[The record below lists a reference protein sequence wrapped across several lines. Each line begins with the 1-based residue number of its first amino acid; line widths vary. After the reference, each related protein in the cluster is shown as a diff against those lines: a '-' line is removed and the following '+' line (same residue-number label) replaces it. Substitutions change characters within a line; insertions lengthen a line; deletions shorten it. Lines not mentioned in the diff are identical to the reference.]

1 MSQLQPLAPALRSER
16 AAPRGRFGIAFGE
29 RFFVLLLAGLLW
41 IGPLFWNRQF
51 IYGLLAWDT
60 ILLLAWFL
68 DLRSL
73 GDASQIVVE
82 RTFTAS
88 LTLEESTDV
97 RLTILNMGASRL
109 QLQLV
114 DDVPTEVR
122 STPAELLLSI
132 PPGQERAAE
141 YTVAP
146 SERGD
151 YQFGA
156 VYLRLQSPIALAQR
170 WAQADLQQKVR
181 VYPSLQS
188 AKRHQLFL
196 LRSRR
201 IELER
206 RLLRQQ
212 GQGKEFE
219 YLRDFREGDEFR
231 DICWTA
237 TARRGKPVTRV
248 HRAERNQAVWIVVDC
263 GRLMR
268 ARIGSLSKLDFAVDA
283 ALNLAQVAS
292 FGGDRVA
299 LLAYG
304 TRIQERMPPGR
315 GPSHMR
321 ALLDQLARVHG
332 EPAEADH
339 LRAAGILLGMQ
350 SRRSLVLWITDLAET
365 AMTPE
370 VVQAAMQM
378 AGRHIVLFAV
388 IGQPDLKRVA
398 AASPNT
404 PEELYRYTAAIET
417 LHRREVLLARM
428 RERGALAM
436 EVEAHEISTTV
447 MNKYL
452 ELKERGQF

>member
-1 MSQLQPLAPALRSER
+1 VSQLHPLTPGPRMDR
-16 AAPRGRFGIAFGE
+16 AAARGRLGIAFGD
-29 RFFVLLLAGLLW
+29 RFFILLLAGLLW
-41 IGPLFWNRQF
+41 IGPLFWSRQF
-51 IYGLLAWDT
+51 LYGLVAWDVALG
-60 ILLLAWFL
+60 IAWYA

-73 GDASQIVVE
+73 GPPSQLLVA
-82 RTFTAS
+82 RAFTRA
-88 LTLEESTDV
+88 LALGEPTDL
-97 RLTILNMGASRL
+97 RLTITNHGSSRL
-109 QLQLV
+109 DVQAT
-114 DDVPTEVR
+114 DDLPPELIPTPV
-122 STPAELLLSI
+122 ELTFSI
-132 PPGQERAAE
+132 PAGQEGTADC
-141 YTVAP
+141 TLVP
-146 SERGD
+146 KERGD
-151 YQFGA
+151 YQLGLL
-156 VYLRLQSPIALAQR
+156 YLRYQSPIGLAQR
-170 WAQADLQQKVR
+170 WAQADLRQQVR

-188 AKRHQLFL
+188 AKRNQLFL

-237 TARRGKPVTRV
+237 TARRGKHVTRV
-248 HRAERNQAVWIVVDC
+248 HRAERNQAVWMVLDC

-304 TRIQERMPPGR
+304 ARIQERLTPGR
-315 GPSHMR
+315 GHSHMR
-321 ALLDQLARVHG
+321 SLLDQLARIRG
-332 EPAEADH
+332 EPSEADH
-339 LRAAGILLGMQ
+339 LRAASSLMGMQ
-350 SRRSLVLWITDLAET
+350 SRRCLILWLTDLAET

-378 AGRHIVLFAV
+378 SSRHIVLFAV
-388 IGQPDLKRVA
+388 IGQPDLRRVA
-398 AASPNT
+398 AESPNT
-404 PEELYRYTAAIET
+404 PEELYRYTAAIEI
-417 LHRREVLLARM
+417 LNRRELLLARM
-428 RERGALAM
+428 RERGAFAM
-436 EVEAHEISTTV
+436 EIEAHEISAVV

>member
-1 MSQLQPLAPALRSER
+1 MSQLQPLAPVARSER
-16 AAPRGRFGIAFGE
+16 AVARGRFGLAFGD

-41 IGPLFWNRQF
+41 IGPIFWSRQF
-51 IYGLLAWDT
+51 IYGLVAWDVA
-60 ILLLAWFL
+60 LLIAWFV

-73 GDASQIVVE
+73 GSPAQLLID
-82 RTFTAS
+82 RTFTRA
-88 LTLEESTDV
+88 LALEEPTNL
-97 RLTILNMGASRL
+97 RLTITNSGRSRL
-109 QLQLV
+109 HVQAV
-114 DDVPTEVR
+114 DDLPPELISAPVELSFSVP
-122 STPAELLLSI
+122 A
-132 PPGQERAAE
+132 GQERTAE
-141 YTVAP
+141 YMVVP
-146 SERGD
+146 KERGD
-151 YQFGA
+151 YWLGPL
-156 VYLRLQSPIALAQR
+156 YLRCQSPIALAQR
-170 WAQADLQQKVR
+170 WEEVDLRQQVR

-188 AKRHQLFL
+188 AKRNQLFL

-237 TARRGKPVTRV
+237 TARRGKHVTRV
-248 HRAERNQAVWIVVDC
+248 HRAERNQAVWMVMDC

-283 ALNLAQVAS
+283 ALNLAQVAA

-304 TRIQERMPPGR
+304 ARIQERLTPGR
-315 GPSHMR
+315 GHSHMR
-321 ALLDQLARVHG
+321 LLLDQLARIHG
-332 EPAEADH
+332 EPSEADH
-339 LRAAGILLGMQ
+339 LRAASSLMGMQ
-350 SRRSLVLWITDLAET
+350 TRRCLILWITDLAET

-378 AGRHIVLFAV
+378 SGRHIILFAV
-388 IGQPDLKRVA
+388 IGQPDLKSVA
-398 AASPNT
+398 AESPNT

-417 LHRREVLLARM
+417 LHRRELLLARM

-436 EVEAHEISTTV
+436 EVDAHEISAVV

>member
-1 MSQLQPLAPALRSER
+1 VSQLQPLAPAARTER
-16 AAPRGRFGIAFGE
+16 AVAHGRFGIAFGD

-51 IYGLLAWDT
+51 IYGLVTWDV
-60 ILLLAWFL
+60 LLLVAWLL

-73 GDASQIVVE
+73 GDASHIVVE
-82 RTFTAS
+82 RTFTAA
-88 LTLEESTDV
+88 LALEESIDV
-97 RLTILNMGASRL
+97 RLTITNMGPSHL
-109 QLQLV
+109 LVQVV
-114 DDVPTEVR
+114 DDVPAEL
-122 STPAELLLSI
+122 SSAPAELSFSI
-132 PPGQERAAE
+132 PAGQERAAN
-141 YTVAP
+141 YCVAP
-146 SERGD
+146 RERGD
-151 YQFGA
+151 YQFG
-156 VYLRLQSPIALAQR
+156 VSYLRCQGPIALAQR
-170 WAQADLQQKVR
+170 WAEADLRQKVR
-181 VYPSLQS
+181 VYPSLRS

-248 HRAERNQAVWIVVDC
+248 HRAERNQAVWMVVDC

-268 ARIGSLSKLDFAVDA
+268 ARIGNLSKLDFAVDA
-283 ALNLAQVAS
+283 ALNLGQVAS

-304 TRIQERMPPGR
+304 SRIQERLPPGR
-315 GPSHMR
+315 GHSHIR
-321 ALLDQLARVHG
+321 SLLDQLARIHG

-339 LRAAGILLGMQ
+339 LRAASTLLGMQ
-350 SRRSLVLWITDLAET
+350 SRRSLILWITDLAET

-378 AGRHIVLFAV
+378 SGRHIVLFAV

-398 AASPNT
+398 AESPNT
-404 PEELYRYTAAIET
+404 PEELYRYTAALET
-417 LHRREVLLARM
+417 LHRREVLLAHM

-436 EVEAHEISTTV
+436 EVEAHEISTVV

-452 ELKERGQF
+452 ELKVRGQF

>member
-1 MSQLQPLAPALRSER
+1 MSQLEPLAPPARAER
-16 AAPRGRFGIAFGE
+16 ARVSGKLGFGFGD

-41 IGPLFWNRQF
+41 IGPLFWSRQF
-51 IYGLLAWDT
+51 LYGLFAWDFL
-60 ILLLAWFL
+60 LLLAWLL

-73 GDASQIVVE
+73 RAVSQLVVE
-82 RTFTAS
+82 RQFTAP
-88 LTLEESTDV
+88 LALEESAAV
-97 RLTILNMGASRL
+97 RLTIVNMGRSPVKVAIL
-109 QLQLV
+109 
-114 DDVPTEVR
+114 DDVPLQLR
-122 STPAELLLSI
+122 SAPAELLLAI
-132 PPGQERAAE
+132 PGGQERSVE
-141 YTVAP
+141 YEIRP

-151 YQFGA
+151 YELGPA
-156 VYLRLQSPIALAQR
+156 YLRCQTALALAQR
-170 WAQADLQQKVR
+170 WAEVDLHQKVR
-181 VYPSLQS
+181 VYPSLQA
-188 AKRHQLFL
+188 AKRHQVFL

-206 RLLRQQ
+206 RLLRQH

-219 YLRDFREGDEFR
+219 YLREFREGDEFR

-248 HRAERNQAVWIVVDC
+248 HRAERNQAVWLVIDC

-268 ARIGSLSKLDFAVDA
+268 ARIGTLSKLDFAVDA

-304 TRIQERMPPGR
+304 ARIQERLAPGR
-315 GPSHMR
+315 GHAHMR
-321 ALLDQLARVHG
+321 SLLNQLARVRG
-332 EPAEADH
+332 EASEADH
-339 LRAAGILLGMQ
+339 LRAATTLMTAQ
-350 SRRSLVLWITDLAET
+350 SRRSLIVWITDLSET

-370 VVQAAMQM
+370 VVQAATQM
-378 AGRHIVLFAV
+378 SRHHMVLFAV

-398 AASPNT
+398 AESPET

-417 LHRREVLLARM
+417 LHRRELVLARM
-428 RERGALAM
+428 RERGTLAM
-436 EVEAHEISTTV
+436 EVEAGEISTVV
-447 MNKYL
+447 MNNYL

>member
-1 MSQLQPLAPALRSER
+1 MSELQPLAPPARTNG
-16 AAPRGRFGIAFGE
+16 AVMHGRLDFGFGD

-41 IGPLFWNRQF
+41 VGPLFWSRQF
-51 IYGLLAWDT
+51 IYGLIAWDT
-60 ILLLAWFL
+60 LLLVAWFV
-68 DLRSL
+68 DLYTLRNISKL
-73 GDASQIVVE
+73 VVE
-82 RTFTAS
+82 RKFSAA
-88 LTLEESTDV
+88 LCLEEAAQV
-97 RLTILNMGASRL
+97 RLRVTNMSSSPIKVQILDDL
-109 QLQLV
+109 PTQL
-114 DDVPTEVR
+114 R
-122 STPAELLLSI
+122 NTPAELSLGV
-132 PPGQERAAE
+132 PAEQERAANYE
-141 YTVAP
+141 IQP

-151 YQFGA
+151 YEAGLA
-156 VYLRLQSPIALAQR
+156 YLRCQTPLGIAQR
-170 WAQADLQQKVR
+170 WAKADLRETVR
-181 VYPSLQS
+181 VYPSLQA

-219 YLRDFREGDEFR
+219 YLREFREGDESR

-237 TARRGKPVTRV
+237 TARRGRPVTLV
-248 HRAERNQAVWIVVDC
+248 HRAERNQAVWIIVDC

-268 ARIGSLSKLDFAVDA
+268 ARIANLSKLDFAVDA
-283 ALNLAQVAS
+283 ALNLSQVAL

-304 TRIQERMPPGR
+304 SRVKQRLAPGR
-315 GPSHMR
+315 GNAHMR
-321 ALLDQLARVHG
+321 SLLNQLACVQS
-332 EPAEADH
+332 EPSEADH
-339 LRAAGILLGMQ
+339 LGAASTLMRIQ
-350 SRRSLVLWITDLAET
+350 SRRSLVVWLTDLAET

-370 VVQAAMQM
+370 VAQAGMQM
-378 AGRHIVLFAV
+378 SGRHLVLFAA

-398 AASPNT
+398 SESPNT
-404 PEELYRYTAAIET
+404 INELYRYTAANET
-417 LHRREVLLARM
+417 LHRRELVLARM

-436 EVEAHEISTTV
+436 EVAAGEISTTV

>member
-1 MSQLQPLAPALRSER
+1 VSQLQPLAPAARAER
-16 AAPRGRFGIAFGE
+16 ALLPRRLGIAFGD
-29 RFFVLLLAGLLW
+29 RFFILLIAGLLW
-41 IGPLFWNRQF
+41 IGPLFWSRQF
-51 IYGLLAWDT
+51 LYGLAAWDT
-60 ILLLAWFL
+60 VLLLAWL
-68 DLRSL
+68 MDLRGL
-73 GDASQIVVE
+73 RAASQLVVE
-82 RTFTAS
+82 RTFTAP
-88 LTLEESTDV
+88 LALGESAPV
-97 RLTILNMGASRL
+97 RLTLANMSSSPL
-109 QLQLV
+109 QVQMLDDLPPQLRPTPPEV
-114 DDVPTEVR
+114 AVSVP
-122 STPAELLLSI
+122 A
-132 PPGQERAAE
+132 GQERTAE
-141 YTVAP
+141 YEIRP

-151 YQFGA
+151 CEIGTT
-156 VYLRLQSPIALAQR
+156 YLRCQSPLALAQR
-170 WAQADLQQKVR
+170 WAEVDLRQKVR

-188 AKRHQLFL
+188 AKRNQLFL

-248 HRAERNQAVWIVVDC
+248 HRAERNQAVWMVIDC

-292 FGGDRVA
+292 FGGDRIA

-304 TRIQERMPPGR
+304 ARIQERLAPGR
-315 GPSHMR
+315 GHSHMR
-321 ALLDQLARVHG
+321 SILDQLARIRG
-332 EPAEADH
+332 EPSEADH
-339 LRAAGILLGMQ
+339 LRAASTLATMQ
-350 SRRSLVLWITDLAET
+350 SRRGLIVWITDLAET

-378 AGRHIVLFAV
+378 SGRHLVLFAV
-388 IGQPDLKRVA
+388 VGQPDLKRVA
-398 AASPNT
+398 DSVPDKL
-404 PEELYRYTAAIET
+404 EDLYRYTAAIET
-417 LHRREVLLARM
+417 LHRRELLLARM
-428 RERGALAM
+428 RERGTLAM
-436 EVEAHEISTTV
+436 EVDAHEISTIV